1 MMMDKKI
8 IRSNDPINCFNHALP
23 CLKYLY
29 LDSRAPWYF
38 VLSCAFN
45 SASVLMLIA
54 AKTENE
60 FQARSAQSL
69 IAVFMAYSILD
80 GTSKTGHQVINFW
93 ALYTCSFINLFNQ
106 MILTEGL
113 GLPESWSTY
122 ELAPLILLALIP
134 SFVCDQDKWDQ
145 ICHMSVCQ
153 WGKCWDS
160 IMQNPPVF
168 LRMFKSVSSTIINA
182 IFSMLRSDDPFTG
195 QIFQIISGIFSL
207 IFICSY
213 LSINQQS
220 TDYCVSWQPL
230 LINFQQ
236 MLKRKPLPLLYK
248 VSPFF
253 LLVSLSLYFSIKH
266 DLCQW
271 PQNDFTIWSFLCLA
285 IESMGMMCVIR
296 QVDLESMMV
305 ELLCDSKSLDYVLL
319 ETEGHEQEQ
328 LPRRDILSCF
338 YGLFKKSP
346 TSMPNKQQGDMLDY
360 SRP

>member
-182 IFSMLRSDDPFTG
+182 IFSMLQSDDPFTG
-195 QIFQIISGIFSL
+195 QIFQIISGLFSL

-213 LSINQQS
+213 LHINKQS
-220 TDYCVSWQPL
+220 SDYCVTWQPL

-236 MLKRKPLPLLYK
+236 ALNKKPLALFYK
-248 VSPFF
+248 LAPF
-253 LLVSLSLYFSIKH
+253 LLLVGLSLYFSNKH
-266 DLCQW
+266 DLYQW
-271 PQNDFTIWSFLCLA
+271 PQNDFTAWSFLCLA
-285 IESMGMMCVIR
+285 IESMGMMCIIR
-296 QVDLESMMV
+296 KVDLESMKV
-305 ELLCDSKSLDYVLL
+305 ELLCDSKSSDYVLL
-319 ETEGHEQEQ
+319 KTEGHEQEQ
-328 LPRRDILSCF
+328 MPHRGFLSCC
-338 YGLFKKSP
+338 YALFKRQAISV
-346 TSMPNKQQGDMLDY
+346 SEEQQGGLLVH
-360 SRP
+360 SGC